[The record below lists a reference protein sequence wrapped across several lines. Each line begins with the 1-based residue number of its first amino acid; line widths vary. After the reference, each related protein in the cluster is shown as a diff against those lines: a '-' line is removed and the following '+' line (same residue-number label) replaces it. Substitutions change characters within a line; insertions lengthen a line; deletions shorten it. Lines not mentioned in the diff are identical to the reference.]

1 MKAKSIMIQGTAS
14 DSGKSTLAMA
24 LCRHYANQKLNVSPF
39 KSQNM
44 GSISAYTMEGFE
56 MSRPQWLQA
65 EAARRPADIRMNPI
79 LLKPT
84 DDQSSELI
92 FLGRSRGVYPGR
104 DYYQFKEKLKKK
116 IKTVYQEIEQEND
129 LVVIEGAGSPA
140 EINLNQDDFVNMGM
154 ADIADSPVVLI
165 ADIDLGGVFASIYG
179 TVELQEKHHRQRIK
193 GVIIN
198 KFRGDISLLRDGLDM
213 IEDLINIPILGVLPM
228 MDLNLTGSE
237 EERNQQY
244 DRLAAEVM
252 SHIDQAQL
260 DEIIFGEKGD
270 I

>member
-14 DSGKSTLAMA
+14 DAGKSTLALA
-24 LCRHYANQKLNVSPF
+24 LCRHYAAQKLNVFPF

-44 GSISAYTMEGFE
+44 GSASVYTIDGFE

-65 EAARRPADIRMNPI
+65 EAAIRPADVRMNPI

-84 DDQSSELI
+84 DDESSELI
-92 FLGRSRGVYPGR
+92 FLGRSRGCYAGR

-116 IKTVYQEIEQEND
+116 IKAVYQEVEQEND
-129 LVVIEGAGSPA
+129 LVIIEGAGNPA
-140 EINLNQDDFVNMGM
+140 EINLNRDDFVNMGM
-154 ADIADSPVVLI
+154 ADMADSPVILV

-193 GVIIN
+193 GIIIN

-213 IEDLINIPILGVLPM
+213 IEDLINIPVLGVVPM
-228 MDLNLTGSE
+228 IDLNLLGDR
-237 EERNQQY
+237 EERDRQY

-252 SHIDQAQL
+252 SHIDQAEL
-260 DEIIFGEKGD
+260 DKIIFGESGVV
-270 I
+270 